1 MPSPVASTATVLVF
15 NMTLSKRPAF
25 FFSHTFKGQPYN
37 MPSAKY
43 EAWKDVDVGFRLADM
58 FGG

>member
-1 MPSPVASTATVLVF
+1 M
-15 NMTLSKRPAF
+15 RQC
-25 FFSHTFKGQPYN
+25 QPYN
-37 MPSAKY
+37 LPSAKY